1 MLEVDKN
8 KDMKKQFIDSSVRVI
23 SKGHNTDT
31 NASIVLGMVGA
42 IIGYNNI
49 PSFFKNKIIN
59 SNSTHRKNRA
69 KDFSSQKVIGIVEQ
83 LLSNGAK

>member
-1 MLEVDKN
+1 MLEIDKN

-31 NASIVLGMVGA
+31 NGSIALGMVGA

-49 PSFFKNKIIN
+49 PSYFRSKIIN
-59 SNSTHRKNRA
+59 ASSTHRKHRVRNY
-69 KDFSSQKVIGIVEQ
+69 SSQRVVEVVEK
-83 LLSNGAK
+83 LLNNGAK